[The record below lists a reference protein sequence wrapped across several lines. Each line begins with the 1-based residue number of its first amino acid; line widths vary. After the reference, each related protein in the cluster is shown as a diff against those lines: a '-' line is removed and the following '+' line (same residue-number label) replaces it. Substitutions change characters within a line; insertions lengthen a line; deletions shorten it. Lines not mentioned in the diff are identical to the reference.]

1 MKILK
6 NNYNTDTEKKIIKDK
21 EIEPYPREITCESC
35 KSVLEYEKGD
45 LEMGVLGCM
54 HLRCPCCGYENMI
67 DDNENNIEL
76 TKDNVEWPVHFF
88 HTSKNV
94 NAVEHCNNENVKTA
108 IRRAIDYFRKNKN
121 EFEWFTECGDMYVS
135 VYRYDGDEDYYIV
148 VSNDFYSTYINFE
161 DKDYNENYEDYD

>member
-6 NNYNTDTEKKIIKDK
+6 NNYNTDTEKKIIEDK

-76 TKDNVEWPVHFF
+76 TKDNVE
-88 HTSKNV
+88 
-94 NAVEHCNNENVKTA
+94 
-108 IRRAIDYFRKNKN
+108 
-121 EFEWFTECGDMYVS
+121 
-135 VYRYDGDEDYYIV
+135 
-148 VSNDFYSTYINFE
+148 
-161 DKDYNENYEDYD
+161 